1 MGILQRIER
10 KLEGAVD
17 DGFARV
23 FGGKVAPQEV
33 ENALQREAQ
42 DSLEDLGD
50 GGKLAPNAYTLVVS
64 STDHQEMA
72 AEYELNRKTFSK
84 HLENFIRDNGWQTYG
99 DVVVEFTH
107 SPTLHTGQF
116 RARGTINPDAR
127 PGPIPTA
134 GAAPRPPVGGG
145 PQFTPPNAPI
155 PPGPPRAPWPPAQP
169 QPAAPNR
176 NREAGA
182 TPMTQNSGYD
192 QRGGYDQG
200 SYPPAPAYGQQP
212 YEPGQEAVD
221 GPAQA
226 YSQQGA
232 YDQGGYASDQQGAY
246 DQGRYAADQRG
257 YDQGYDQQSGYA
269 PDQTAY
275 DQGGYRAGAYE
286 PGYAPEQPGYDQRGY
301 NQGYDQGGYDPNAYQ
316 QPGTGNQGGYA
327 PDQGGYQRGYEQPA
341 YQQGGYDQG
350 GYPAEQP
357 GGYAPGYQ
365 QGGYDQGGYDNQPGY
380 APAPGYGAPAGYAP
394 TAITLQLEDGS
405 NRTFQLRNGSNVI
418 GRGQDAQF
426 RLPDTGVSRRHV
438 EIRWDGS
445 SALLNDLNSTNGT
458 TVNDVQVSSWELAD
472 GDRIRVGHSDITVRF
487 Q

>member
-10 KLEGAVD
+10 KLEGVVD

-33 ENALQREAQ
+33 ENALQREAE
-42 DSLEDLGD
+42 DNLEDLGD

-84 HLENFIRDNGWQTYG
+84 HLDNFIRDNGWQTYG
-99 DVVVEFTH
+99 EVVVEFAH

-116 RARGTINPDAR
+116 RARGAVNPDAR
-127 PGPIPTA
+127 PMPVPSPGDQ
-134 GAAPRPPVGGG
+134 PVG
-145 PQFTPPNAPI
+145 
-155 PPGPPRAPWPPAQP
+155 PPGPPPPGPQAGP
-169 QPAAPNR
+169 QPAGPHR
-176 NREAGA
+176 TPQVGA
-182 TPMTQNSGYD
+182 VPMTKNSGYD
-192 QRGGYDQG
+192 QRGGYEQG
-200 SYPPAPAYGQQP
+200 SYTPPGYGQQP
-212 YEPGQEAVD
+212 YQPGDQRD
-221 GPAQA
+221 PAPQA
-226 YSQQGA
+226 YSQQDD
-232 YDQGGYASDQQGAY
+232 YDQRGYEQGGYDQQGYPQGGYAPQPGYPPQQPGYGQGYQQGGYDPAAYAGEQQGA
-246 DQGRYAADQRG
+246 A
-257 YDQGYDQQSGYA
+257 A
-269 PDQTAY
+269 PDQ
-275 DQGGYRAGAYE
+275 Q
-286 PGYAPEQPGYDQRGY
+286 GYDQRGY
-301 NQGYDQGGYDPNAYQ
+301 D
-316 QPGTGNQGGYA
+316 
-327 PDQGGYQRGYEQPA
+327 
-341 YQQGGYDQG
+341 QGGYDQG
-350 GYPAEQP
+350 GYAADQGAYAQP
-357 GGYAPGYQ
+357 GYDQGGYERGYDQQPAYGQQGYAQPGYDQGYQ
-365 QGGYDQGGYDNQPGY
+365 QGGYDQGYGDQQAYAADQGGYPPADQQGGY
-380 APAPGYGAPAGYAP
+380 AGQGYAAPAGYAP
-394 TAITLQLEDGS
+394 SSITLLLEDGS

>member
-33 ENALQREAQ
+33 ENALQREAE

-99 DVVVEFTH
+99 DVVVEFAH

-116 RARGTINPDAR
+116 RARGAINPDAR
-127 PGPIPTA
+127 P
-134 GAAPRPPVGGG
+134 
-145 PQFTPPNAPI
+145 API
-155 PPGPPRAPWPPAQP
+155 PGTPGPPARP

-182 TPMTQNSGYD
+182 TPMTKNSGYD

-200 SYPPAPAYGQQP
+200 SYPQAAAYSQQP
-212 YEPGQEAVD
+212 YEPGHEGVD
-221 GPAQA
+221 GPPQA

-232 YDQGGYASDQQGAY
+232 YDQQGYDQRGYDQAGYDQRGYDQRGYDQQGGYDPAGGDYQGGYQGGAYQPGYQGGGY
-246 DQGRYAADQRG
+246 DQPAAGADQGYDQRG
-257 YDQGYDQQSGYA
+257 YDQGYDQGAYQQPGYDNQSGYA
-269 PDQTAY
+269 PDQ
-275 DQGGYRAGAYE
+275 QGGYER
-286 PGYAPEQPGYDQRGY
+286 GYEQPA
-301 NQGYDQGGYDPNAYQ
+301 AY
-316 QPGTGNQGGYA
+316 NQGGYA
-327 PDQGGYQRGYEQPA
+327 PDQ
-341 YQQGGYDQG
+341 
-350 GYPAEQP
+350 QP
-357 GGYAPGYQ
+357 GYGQGYQ
-365 QGGYDQGGYDNQPGY
+365 QGGYAPGGYDQQGGYAPDQGNYAQQPGY
-380 APAPGYGAPAGYAP
+380 AAPAGYAP
-394 TAITLQLEDGS
+394 TAITLLLEDGS